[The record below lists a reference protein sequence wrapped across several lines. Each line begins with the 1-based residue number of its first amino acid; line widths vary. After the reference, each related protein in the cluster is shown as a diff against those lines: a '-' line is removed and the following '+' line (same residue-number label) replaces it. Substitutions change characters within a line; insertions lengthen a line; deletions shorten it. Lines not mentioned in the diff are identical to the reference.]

1 VRRLRPTAAF
11 WHAGRETAVSP
22 ATAAPG
28 ARSLVLPYRPER

>member
-11 WHAGRETAVSP
+11 GHAGRETAVSP

-28 ARSLVLPYRPER
+28 ARSLVLPYRHG